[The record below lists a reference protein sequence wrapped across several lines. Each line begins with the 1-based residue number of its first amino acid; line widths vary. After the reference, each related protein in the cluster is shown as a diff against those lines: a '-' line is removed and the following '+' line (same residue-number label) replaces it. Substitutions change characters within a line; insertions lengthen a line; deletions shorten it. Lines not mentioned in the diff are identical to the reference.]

1 MKRLSLL
8 LTACALSPLAHG
20 QAYGT
25 ICSETFEYPTGGLGS
40 ADGGIGWNAPWYSG
54 ANLDDA
60 LVTTPGLDGVGE
72 KCTTQFSNAGSFRM
86 PQTGPHPDL
95 APNFNFGSGDG
106 VMWITFTAGRVAG
119 TTDDYGGLS
128 LITQFGG
135 EHLFIGAP
143 YQTYEWGIVD
153 VVSGN
158 VVTVPGSNIDQTTT
172 LVVRIGFA
180 QGGDTVD
187 LWVDPIDAHPTTPAD
202 ASFSVA
208 DFEWNEV
215 RLQSGENQGGSTGF
229 DFDGILFEKEL
240 PLIGVNYC
248 SAPVNSTGASAAIE
262 AIGSDIASANSVTLR
277 AASMPGNQ
285 FGIFIVAPSQGFVP
299 GLGGTSNGNLCLSG
313 SIGRY
318 VGPGQILAT
327 GTDGSFQL
335 DLDLAAI
342 PQGGG
347 TVATSPGQTWNFQG
361 WYRDGVGLGSNLTD
375 GVSIVF
381 Q

>member
-158 VVTVPGSNIDQTTT
+158 VITVPGSNIDQTTT

-187 LWVDPIDAHPTTPAD
+187 LWVDLRNVGSEAWSPSTTRLAPLPRD
-202 ASFSVA
+202 TASPV
-208 DFEWNEV
+208 
-215 RLQSGENQGGSTGF
+215 QSDDWLSTGR
-229 DFDGILFEKEL
+229 IL
-240 PLIGVNYC
+240 GVPD
-248 SAPVNSTGASAAIE
+248 A
-262 AIGSDIASANSVTLR
+262 
-277 AASMPGNQ
+277 
-285 FGIFIVAPSQGFVP
+285 VAPDTSIRLAFTVVVTEP
-299 GLGGTSNGNLCLSG
+299 GPVDLS
-313 SIGRY
+313 
-318 VGPGQILAT
+318 L
-327 GTDGSFQL
+327 
-335 DLDLAAI
+335 
-342 PQGGG
+342 
-347 TVATSPGQTWNFQG
+347 
-361 WYRDGVGLGSNLTD
+361 
-375 GVSIVF
+375 
-381 Q
+381 